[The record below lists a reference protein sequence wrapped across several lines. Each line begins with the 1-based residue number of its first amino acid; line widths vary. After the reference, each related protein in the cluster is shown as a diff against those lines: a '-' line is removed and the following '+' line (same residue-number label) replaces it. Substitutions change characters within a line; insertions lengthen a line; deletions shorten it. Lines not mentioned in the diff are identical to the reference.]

1 MDESGEQFV
10 AYFLPTEETMT
21 KRNHDFEQGMEW
33 DEESNEYTYRMAREY
48 NWTVKSKSSKGYEE
62 NYFLVVRE
70 DGVYYNELETR
81 VRLNKRRQKQGTVQ
95 NTKLLVHHR
104 TLNEL
109 EHLAQRQREKALET
123 VLEEEEEEMVEDD
136 EEENKQ
142 SGLILG
148 RPS

>member
-10 AYFLPTEETMT
+10 AYFLPTEDTLT
-21 KRNHDFEQGMEW
+21 KRSIDVDQGMEW

-81 VRLNKRRQKQGTVQ
+81 VRLNKRRQKQGAVQ
-95 NTKLLVHHR
+95 NTKLVVHHR
-104 TLNEL
+104 TLNEM

-123 VLEEEEEEMVEDD
+123 VIEEEEEEMVEDD

-142 SGLILG
+142 SGMIIK
-148 RPS
+148 